1 MTDKEMMERLKEAM
15 TILKAQEKLF
25 ELRNKV
31 TAICFDLDICPS
43 NINESFGYPLRT
55 AEKAKHENDLIKF
68 MRNQPSK
75 RDLDAHE

>member
-1 MTDKEMMERLKEAM
+1 MTDKEMMDKLKEAM

-25 ELRNKV
+25 ELKNKV

-68 MRNQPSK
+68 MRNRPFK
-75 RDLDAHE
+75 KEPYAHE